1 MIIMNGIIINGS
13 MEYHY
18 SSSSFYFFTK
28 LYWIAF
34 YVDFDKKKMFPVF
47 LKIFLN
53 RTRPGFKRID
63 EKFLCSRP
71 DLPGKDK
78 IKNSSN
84 VVKIKV
90 RFRNPAMVLPFYLL
104 PLLSFWPWFML
115 TEKEIKRHLRS
126 VCETINLN
134 KNG

>member
-1 MIIMNGIIINGS
+1 MNGIIINGS
-13 MEYHY
+13 MEYHN
-18 SSSSFYFFTK
+18 SSSSFYFFIK

-34 YVDFDKKKMFPVF
+34 YVDFDKKMFPVF

-78 IKNSSN
+78 IKNLSN

-90 RFRNPAMVLPFYLL
+90 RFRNPAILLPFLFVTFIILL
-104 PLLSFWPWFML
+104 ALVHAD
-115 TEKEIKRHLRS
+115 R
-126 VCETINLN
+126 VGN
-134 KNG
+134 KTTPEVGLWDYKS